1 MAKSVVDQGVFD
13 ALKQMVGEDFIGEL
27 LDTFLDDAPQ
37 LIAALGKALE
47 ARDAEA
53 FRRSAHSLKSN
64 AASFGAK
71 TLSEQAKA
79 LELLGREGRFAHV
92 QSQLET
98 LSAEYEKVEQVLKKL
113 RHEFE

>member
-1 MAKSVVDQGVFD
+1 MAKSVVDQTVFD
-13 ALKQMVGEDFIGEL
+13 ALKEMVGEDFIGEL
-27 LDTFLDDAPQ
+27 LDTFLEDAPQ

-47 ARDAEA
+47 AGDAEA

-71 TLSEQAKA
+71 VLSEQAKA
-79 LELLGREGRFAHV
+79 LEMVGREGHLDHA

-98 LSAEYEKVEQVLKKL
+98 LSAEYQKVAQALKKL